1 MPRALIGNR
10 TNTGLL
16 EITNKSPDN
25 RSKTRR
31 LEGGGDFPLIFI
43 FTRRL
48 ANSLLL
54 RSTFSLFVLLTARK
68 EQAKRNADIT
78 SDAIG
83 YN

>member
-1 MPRALIGNR
+1 MPRALVGNR

-16 EITNKSPDN
+16 KITNKSPDN

-31 LEGGGDFPLIFI
+31 LEGGGDFPLIFF
-43 FTRRL
+43 FTRRV

-54 RSTFSLFVLLTARK
+54 RNTFSLFALLTARK

-78 SDAIG
+78 SDTIAF
-83 YN
+83 N